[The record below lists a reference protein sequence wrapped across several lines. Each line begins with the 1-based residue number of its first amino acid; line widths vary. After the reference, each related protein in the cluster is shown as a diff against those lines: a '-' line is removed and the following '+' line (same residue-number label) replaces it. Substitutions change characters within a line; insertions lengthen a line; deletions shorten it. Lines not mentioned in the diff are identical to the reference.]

1 MMELISNIIGF
12 LISILLIEWI
22 IITGKFIYD
31 EFHETHECN
40 CIEYDEEY

>member
-1 MMELISNIIGF
+1 MMELISNIIGS

-22 IITGKFIYD
+22 ILMGKSVYD
-31 EFHETHECN
+31 EFRISHKCK